1 MMDNHELAVL
11 LAQGAGNQ
19 DRSKT
24 GQYYMLNINHPVIA
38 SLRRR
43 FCQSREI
50 PIHSVLSDE
59 QRYEFELTLLAA
71 GTRKVVEEFA
81 MRPVNAEADGER
93 KDEVEKG

>member
-1 MMDNHELAVL
+1 MMDNHELAAL

-24 GQYYMLNINHPVIA
+24 GQYYMLNLGHPVIA

-43 FCQSREI
+43 FCQSRGI
-50 PIHSVLSDE
+50 PVHDILSDE

-71 GTRKVVEEFA
+71 GTRKVAEEFA
-81 MRPVNAEADGER
+81 LRDVDAKTAEERDDENGE
-93 KDEVEKG
+93 K